1 MIPVANI
8 FQPLIDVFNEVIVW
22 FHDTLGF
29 QWGGAII
36 ALTVGVRFLL
46 LPLAIKQYGSMRGL
60 QEAAPQIKALQ
71 AKYKDDKPRLQEET
85 MRFYRENKIN
95 PFASCMPL
103 LAQLPV
109 FLALFYALRTDLRQD
124 ICGQVEKVCSDV
136 TEPTASGSPAWGES
150 FLFIPDIT
158 DKATGWVL
166 AVLLV
171 LYVGSQLLSSLLM
184 MTAATDKNQRMLFLA
199 MPFLFVPFVF
209 SFPAGLLIYWITT
222 NIWTVGQQQAI
233 RRVMGKPNIPE
244 PDPDAPHLGPLAA
257 ARAAITGEDP
267 KPKPKPSDAGR
278 TKAPP
283 PPPRR
288 KRKRS
293 GKRR

>member
-1 MIPVANI
+1 MTLPLANI

-22 FHDTLGF
+22 FHETLGF
-29 QWGGAII
+29 GWGFSII
-36 ALTVGVRFLL
+36 ALTVCVRALL
-46 LPLAIKQYGSMRGL
+46 LPLAFKQYSSMRGL

-71 AKYKDDKPRLQEET
+71 TKHKDDKQKLQEET
-85 MRFYRENKIN
+85 MRFYRENRIN

-109 FLALFYALRTDLRQD
+109 FLALFYALRSDLRQD
-124 ICGQVEKVCSDV
+124 ICDQTSRACGDVPVPPGQGSD
-136 TEPTASGSPAWGES
+136 WGQD

-158 DKATGWVL
+158 DKAVGWVL
-166 AVLLV
+166 VVLLV

-184 MTAATDKNQRMLFLA
+184 MTAATDKNQRMIMLGL
-199 MPFLFVPFVF
+199 PFAFVPFVF
-209 SFPAGLLIYWITT
+209 SFPAGLLVYWITT
-222 NIWTVGQQQAI
+222 NLWTIGQQRAI
-233 RRVMGKPNIPE
+233 RRIMGAPNLPE
-244 PDPDAPHLGPLAA
+244 PDPDAPHVGPIAS
-257 ARAAITGEDP
+257 ARAALTGEDP
-267 KPKPKPSDAGR
+267 KPAARKPEAGR